1 MRPTSRR
8 TLLAAAVVAIAVT
21 VLAVGSLLY
30 WVGEGRPR
38 SPEAF
43 RKLVASSG
51 LVVEWSNSGPRGGD
65 GVVATDCGE
74 RAVSVNELDGAL
86 WVQWG
91 DQRAPIMP
99 AVIDEIVRCDD
110 GPGED
115 DG

>member
-1 MRPTSRR
+1 MRSTPRR
-8 TLLAAAVVAIAVT
+8 TLLAAGAVAIAVM

-43 RKLVASSG
+43 RELVASSG
-51 LVVEWSNSGPRGGD
+51 LVVEWSNNGPRGGD

-74 RAVSVNELDGAL
+74 RAVSVNELDGEL

-91 DQRAPIMP
+91 DQRSPIMA
-99 AVIDEIVRCDD
+99 AVIDDIVRCDD
-110 GPGED
+110 GPDED
-115 DG
+115 NG